1 MRQPLTISGG
11 LVLLVTLAAFSARLG
26 VPWTLRQALYAGAAL
41 LEAVGLVMVA
51 WPDIEAKASAYRI
64 DAIRRMRAFVHSLP
78 RRLGRAREFLV
89 RQSGRPAR
97 AVTNWYRRLRGQPLR
112 IDARIGGVTATATAA
127 ALAASVRRHGTIEER
142 LSRVE
147 TELAEYPSRWRGD
160 FASFRDDRVAY
171 RWIGLPMIFL
181 GILLNLWATYAS

>member
-78 RRLGRAREFLV
+78 RRLGV
-89 RQSGRPAR
+89 VPMN
-97 AVTNWYRRLRGQPLR
+97 VVYRREAG
-112 IDARIGGVTATATAA
+112 TAPPMPPCGRR
-127 ALAASVRRHGTIEER
+127 AL
-142 LSRVE
+142 
-147 TELAEYPSRWRGD
+147 
-160 FASFRDDRVAY
+160 
-171 RWIGLPMIFL
+171 
-181 GILLNLWATYAS
+181 